1 MNGDDF
7 IKAIAA
13 LGAGLGALVYGY
25 QKYIVTRKK
34 DQTTVASEEAQTAQ
48 FKLLQDSINSNK
60 TEMIEL
66 RAAFQIMDRK
76 LHVQQ
81 RTITRMEMLLR
92 QFSGLVSQNGIDVP
106 GYMQAELEALI
117 EADVDRQFPP
127 DARVFK

>member
-1 MNGDDF
+1 MSGDDF

-13 LGAGLGALVYGY
+13 LGAGLGAIVYGY
-25 QKYIVTRKK
+25 QKYSVSRKK
-34 DQTTVASEEAQTAQ
+34 DQTTVASEEAQIAQ

-60 TEMIEL
+60 SELIEL

-92 QFSGLVSQNGIDVP
+92 QFSGLVSENGIAVP
-106 GYMQAELEALI
+106 GYMQVELEELI

>member
-1 MNGDDF
+1 MSGDDF

-13 LGAGLGALVYGY
+13 LGAGLGAIVYGY
-25 QKYIVTRKK
+25 QKYSVSRKK
-34 DQTTVASEEAQTAQ
+34 DQTTVASEEAQIAQ

-60 TEMIEL
+60 SELVEL

-92 QFSGLVSQNGIDVP
+92 QFSGLVSQNGIAVP
-106 GYMQAELEALI
+106 GYMQVELEELI